1 MCEMASVENS
11 QTEVSH
17 HAAAIDRWEN
27 EGGASNLSSSMTNT
41 KLSKEHQRPLADNQE
56 EAEGKCPCLQGAR
69 SDIAEIPL
77 AVPTEEHP

>member
-11 QTEVSH
+11 QTEASH

-41 KLSKEHQRPLADNQE
+41 KLSKEHQRPLRITKKKQKENARVSK
-56 EAEGKCPCLQGAR
+56 GQGAI
-69 SDIAEIPL
+69 SLNTAC
-77 AVPTEEHP
+77 VPTEEHP